1 MASNQAIKYAPQYG
15 DITVDS
21 FVFHNKNVVGI
32 FGYPENAP
40 AYHDICKY
48 LMNCPL
54 AEAFTKSPLVVYQ
67 NLLREFW
74 CIAIASHL
82 NPPTDD
88 SEARPLKE
96 YLIKFSVMNGKKPLT
111 IDFKAFTVS
120 TGLDYA
126 KGKYVSHPFT
136 KEVLGGN
143 YSSTEQVNSIQQLFA
158 YCLLTRIKGPKDS
171 GSLPQRRKKPK
182 SKTSPLELTEDSEQS
197 HSISLGHI
205 PDPQDLERNK
215 QLTGTGLPSTQL
227 DEGTRKLQL
236 FPEGTRSDPKDSM
249 GNKQPI
255 DTGLPSTVS
264 DEGTI
269 NTTPLPEGTRRDKD
283 LEGL

>member
-74 CIAIASHL
+74 CIAIASHP
-82 NPPTDD
+82 NPHTDD

-111 IDFKAFTVS
+111 FDFKTFTESIRLNYV
-120 TGLDYA
+120 
-126 KGKYVSHPFT
+126 KVKYVSHPFT
-136 KEVLGGN
+136 KEVKAELAKIVLGGN
-143 YSSTEQVNSIQQLFA
+143 YSSTEQVNLIQQLFA
-158 YCLLTRIKGPKDS
+158 YYLLTRTKGSEAS
-171 GSLPQRRKKPK
+171 GLLPQRRKKPK
-182 SKTSPLELTEDSEQS
+182 SKKTPTETNVTPPLELTKDYEKSYS
-197 HSISLGHI
+197 VSSGHV
-205 PDPQDLERNK
+205 PDPQDPKRNK
-215 QLTGTGLPSTQL
+215 QLAGTGLPSTQL
-227 DEGTRKLQL
+227 DEGTLKIQL
-236 FPEGTRSDPKDSM
+236 FPEGTVKTM
-249 GNKQPI
+249 A
-255 DTGLPSTVS
+255 
-264 DEGTI
+264 
-269 NTTPLPEGTRRDKD
+269 LPEGPRGDKD
-283 LEGL
+283 SEGL